1 MQNDSTLADRPD
13 EAHAPTKIAQM
24 IAPTIQPPDLISRRV
39 PSVATTGTS
48 GSGQS
53 ARFNQSGDFF
63 GFRIPATSTKSTNAA
78 RDKSQI
84 VAMVAM
90 NAPRH
95 SRIQV

>member
-1 MQNDSTLADRPD
+1 
-13 EAHAPTKIAQM
+13 M
-24 IAPTIQPPDLISRRV
+24 IAPTIPPPDLISRRV

-53 ARFNQSGDFF
+53 ARCNQSGAFF
-63 GFRIPATSTKSTNAA
+63 GFRNPATTKTSTNAPQS
-78 RDKSQI
+78 KSQI

-90 NAPRH
+90 IAPRL